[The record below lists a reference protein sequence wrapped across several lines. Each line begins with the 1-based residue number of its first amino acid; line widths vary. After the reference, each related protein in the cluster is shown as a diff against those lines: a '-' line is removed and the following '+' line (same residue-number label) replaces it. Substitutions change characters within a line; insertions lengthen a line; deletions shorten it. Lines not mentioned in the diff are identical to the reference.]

1 MADEFSQEDLQ
12 ILQKLGATTP
22 QQEEKHSTHSF
33 LHAVA
38 TEDDTTKVGNLKEEE
53 VGIPKL
59 SQRTLKELELYSR
72 EIADDESWGDYFQK
86 RAEILTSTS
95 LSKDAKLLETAII
108 QRREVANVSKPR
120 QVNKGWFGKNK
131 QPQPQPQV

>member
-1 MADEFSQEDLQ
+1 MDELTAEDLQ
-12 ILQKLGATTP
+12 MLQKLGATTP
-22 QQEEKHSTHSF
+22 QQDEKHSTHSF

-38 TEDDTTKVGNLKEEE
+38 TETDTTKVGNLKEEE

-72 EIADDESWGDYFQK
+72 DIAGDEAWADYFKK

-95 LSKDAKLLETAII
+95 LSKDAKLLETAIV
-108 QRREVANVSKPR
+108 QRREVANVTKER
-120 QVNKGWFGKNK
+120 KLNKGWFKSKKSVPGTEL
-131 QPQPQPQV
+131 